1 VIYTMVYLGILRC
14 TMSTTTIKIQN
25 DTKSQIDQ
33 FREYKNESYDEVIKK
48 LIFIVKN
55 FKKEPELSKET
66 IKAIEQARERIKK
79 GKFVSQEVAKQRLG
93 L

>member
-1 VIYTMVYLGILRC
+1 
-14 TMSTTTIKIQN
+14 MSATTIKIQT

-55 FKKEPELSKET
+55 LKKEPKLSKET
-66 IKAIEQARERIKK
+66 IRAIEQARERIKK

>member
-1 VIYTMVYLGILRC
+1 
-14 TMSTTTIKIQN
+14 MSATTIKIQT
-25 DTKSQIDQ
+25 DTKSQIDK

-55 FKKEPELSKET
+55 LKKEPELSKET
-66 IKAIEQARERIKK
+66 IRAIEKARERIKK